1 MNKLTTSKKDNSSNK
16 NKNTFYDF
24 MPYWK
29 NEEKCFTDTITNM
42 SAITVSKTKKG
53 NITVTEKTSFP
64 PFKPVEQRAYE
75 AFKTKITN
83 PLTGEFYAER
93 DLNGN
98 QIPQPNGSPN
108 AKYVIHTIVRL
119 KRFDGY
125 EVLYSQGQLQGFN
138 SLGSQITTSISKPEV
153 RNRTTFFNERRYD
166 EKSQTTL
173 DICKG
178 PRGIETIYEIPFSP
192 ENVDKLYYGHG
203 VGVNGNWLVS
213 SRYNNPGRLP
223 NLYVKDERTSDTIAV
238 QWSDPKTT
246 LDLFK

>member
-178 PRGIETIYEIPFSP
+178 PRGFWSCKRFFIIISWFTS
-192 ENVDKLYYGHG
+192 
-203 VGVNGNWLVS
+203 VS
-213 SRYNNPGRLP
+213 IIIIIIIITTAGPI
-223 NLYVKDERTSDTIAV
+223 RTNMFF
-238 QWSDPKTT
+238 
-246 LDLFK
+246 LGEYFKKCVL